1 MLKDHGRYSYSSLPS
16 RPKYEWPNGTKVAVY
31 VAMNIEAFSFGEG
44 KGAAI
49 APPDQAH
56 SHSVYSW
63 RDYGNRVGFWRL
75 MDMFDELGIP
85 AEHQLNTAVYSACPD
100 IPARIRAR
108 GDEILGH
115 GTTNSLE
122 QGGWPEADE
131 RKMIE
136 DCTRYIAA
144 QEGGAPTGWMSPW
157 LSNSEVTMDLLQE
170 AGYRYV
176 MDWTMDDQPVW
187 LKTRGGRILSMPYPV
202 EANDNRG
209 IVWYRYTSA
218 DFTNML
224 IDGFDEMVAQ
234 SDKDGHPVV
243 CPISLHPFVVGR
255 PYRIRELR
263 RAFEHI
269 LRFQDKIWLTRPGEI
284 CRHIESLPDGVVPTF
299 SPDV

>member
-1 MLKDHGRYSYSSLPS
+1 MLKGHGRYPYSSLPS

-75 MDMFDELGIP
+75 MDMFVELGIP

-136 DCTRYIAA
+136 DCTRYITE

-202 EANDNRG
+202 GPMITAALFG
-209 IVWYRYTSA
+209 IATPRR
-218 DFTNML
+218 
-224 IDGFDEMVAQ
+224 
-234 SDKDGHPVV
+234 
-243 CPISLHPFVVGR
+243 ISPTCSSTVSTKWWR
-255 PYRIRELR
+255 SRIRTVTR
-263 RAFEHI
+263 SSVRFPCTRSWSGGPIAFASYGALSSI
-269 LRFQDKIWLTRPGEI
+269 F
-284 CRHIESLPDGVVPTF
+284 
-299 SPDV
+299 